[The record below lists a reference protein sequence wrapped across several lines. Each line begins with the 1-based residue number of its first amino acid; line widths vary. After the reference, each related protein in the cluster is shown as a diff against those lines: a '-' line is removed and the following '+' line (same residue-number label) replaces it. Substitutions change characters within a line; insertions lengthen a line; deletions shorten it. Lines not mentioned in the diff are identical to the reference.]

1 MHSILG
7 PATADLATGPPDFLA
22 DQLLLSFRKDKN
34 HIVWTKVKIDCF
46 AFLNGFQ
53 IQCDRIHHSALYA
66 NKYYDPVFDA
76 FPFDARLFDCL
87 RQRN

>member
-1 MHSILG
+1 
-7 PATADLATGPPDFLA
+7 
-22 DQLLLSFRKDKN
+22 
-34 HIVWTKVKIDCF
+34 VWTKVKIDCF

-66 NKYYDPVFDA
+66 PKYYDPVFDA